1 MMVTKRNDSGIA
13 SGGAAPAPDWLRNL
27 VGARNHY
34 EENLGWPA
42 TIDVEPHR
50 VVIAT
55 GSVLD
60 AVVMPV
66 GVAEAV
72 LLELRIALQAGPVIS
87 TPGVDQ
93 WTFLTAPAPVRPAA
107 LPATRSAKAEPAH
120 PAQSAKADPAQ
131 PARSAKTEPAR
142 PVIPAELRAMRVH
155 GLAPGTP
162 VTLPSETG
170 SPYWIEPPRRRHC
183 LPPWPVVVAT
193 TRRVVARQDDDDLL
207 ASERPLDRAA

>member
-50 VVIAT
+50 VVITT

-93 WTFLTAPAPVRPAA
+93 WTFLTTPAPVRPAA
-107 LPATRSAKAEPAH
+107 LPATRSAKAEPA
-120 PAQSAKADPAQ
+120 Q
-131 PARSAKTEPAR
+131 

-193 TRRVVARQDDDDLL
+193 TRRVVVRQDDDDLL

>member
-72 LLELRIALQAGPVIS
+72 LLELRIALQAGPVIT

-93 WTFLTAPAPVRPAA
+93 WTFLTAPAPVRPAV
-107 LPATRSAKAEPAH
+107 L
-120 PAQSAKADPAQ
+120 
-131 PARSAKTEPAR
+131 
-142 PVIPAELRAMRVH
+142 PAELRAMRVR

-193 TRRVVARQDDDDLL
+193 TRRVVARQDDDDLMT
-207 ASERPLDRAA
+207 SERPLDRAA